1 MCSKLTNGESKMGKT
16 RTDLANVD
24 GRDRCFKRFCV
35 AEDRSVRADLVPAE
49 LPDSCRAIR

>member
-49 LPDSCRAIR
+49 LPDF